1 MNRSIIRLTA
11 ALLVGLFT
19 CESLLA
25 QQDST
30 AAPPTT
36 RSAMAGVFNSEQ
48 VARGRAGH
56 RAQCASCHGAE
67 AYSGEAFEKAWKGQT
82 VFDLMEL
89 IRTTMPNDNPG
100 NLPLN
105 EYVDIVA
112 YILNLNGYPQG
123 EAELP
128 ADPEA
133 LKLVL
138 IDSIPP
144 RS

>member
-1 MNRSIIRLTA
+1 MSRQFLRSVAA
-11 ALLVGLFT
+11 ALAVV
-19 CESLLA
+19 LA
-25 QQDST
+25 IEVIPAQDST
-30 AAPPTT
+30 AASTT
-36 RSAMAGVFNSEQ
+36 RSVVSGVFNTEQ

-67 AYSGEAFEKAWKGQT
+67 AYSGESFEKAWKGQT

-112 YILNLNGYPQG
+112 YILNLNGYPPG

-128 ADPEA
+128 ADVEA
-133 LKLVL
+133 LKLVK
-138 IDSIPP
+138 IDTIMP

>member
-1 MNRSIIRLTA
+1 MYRKSVRSIA
-11 ALLVGLFT
+11 AV
-19 CESLLA
+19 LA
-25 QQDST
+25 AVVALEGIAQDST
-30 AAPPTT
+30 AAPTT
-36 RSAMAGVFNSEQ
+36 RSVASGVFNTEQ

-67 AYSGEAFEKAWKGQT
+67 AYSGASFEKAWKGQT
-82 VFDLMEL
+82 VFDFMEL
-89 IRTTMPNDNPG
+89 VRTTMPNDNPG

-112 YILNLNGYPQG
+112 YILNLNGYPPG

-128 ADPEA
+128 ADVEA
-133 LKLVL
+133 LKRIT
-138 IDSIPP
+138 IDTIMP

>member
-1 MNRSIIRLTA
+1 MTRTTHRVIA
-11 ALLVGLFT
+11 ALLACLMAGETLV
-19 CESLLA
+19 A
-25 QQDST
+25 QQDTT
-30 AAPPTT
+30 AAPTV
-36 RSAMAGVFNSEQ
+36 RSVMAGVFNTEQ

-67 AYSGEAFEKAWKGQT
+67 AYSGEAFEQAWKGQT

-112 YILNLNGYPQG
+112 YILNLNGYPPG

-128 ADPEA
+128 ADVEA
-133 LKLVL
+133 LKKVV
-138 IDSIPP
+138 IDTIPP

>member
-1 MNRSIIRLTA
+1 MSRFVRRTTA
-11 ALLVGLFT
+11 ALLGG
-19 CESLLA
+19 LLA
-25 QQDST
+25 LEVVPAQGDST
-30 AAPPTT
+30 VTPTT
-36 RSAMAGVFNSEQ
+36 RSVMSGVFNTEQ

-67 AYSGEAFEKAWKGQT
+67 SYSGEAFEQAWKGQS
-82 VFDLMEL
+82 VFDLLEL
-89 IRTTMPNDNPG
+89 IRTTMPNDNPN

-112 YILNLNGYPQG
+112 YILNLNGYPPG

-128 ADPEA
+128 TDLEA
-133 LKLVL
+133 LKLMK
-138 IDSIPP
+138 IDTIPP

>member
-1 MNRSIIRLTA
+1 MVRSRFRFTA
-11 ALLVGLFT
+11 AILGLA
-19 CESLLA
+19 LA
-25 QQDST
+25 LRVIPAQGDST
-30 AAPPTT
+30 AVPTT
-36 RSAMAGVFNSEQ
+36 RSVISGVFNSEQ
-48 VARGRAGH
+48 VSRGRAGH

-67 AYSGEAFEKAWKGQT
+67 SYSGEAFEKAWKGQS

-100 NLPLN
+100 NLLLT

-112 YILNLNGYPQG
+112 YILNLNGYPPG

-128 ADPEA
+128 ADVEA
-133 LKLVL
+133 LKLIR
-138 IDSIPP
+138 IDTIPP

>member
-1 MNRSIIRLTA
+1 
-11 ALLVGLFT
+11 
-19 CESLLA
+19 
-25 QQDST
+25 
-30 AAPPTT
+30 
-36 RSAMAGVFNSEQ
+36 MAGVFNSEQ

-128 ADPEA
+128 ADEAA

>member
-1 MNRSIIRLTA
+1 MHRVTA
-11 ALLVGLFT
+11 ALLTGLLAVET
-19 CESLLA
+19 LVA
-25 QQDST
+25 QQDTTVT
-30 AAPPTT
+30 APTV
-36 RSAMAGVFNSEQ
+36 RSVMAGVFNTEQ

-56 RAQCASCHGAE
+56 RSQCASCHGAE

-112 YILNLNGYPQG
+112 YILNLNGYPPG
-123 EAELP
+123 ESELP
-128 ADPEA
+128 ADVEA
-133 LKLVL
+133 LKRVV
-138 IDSIPP
+138 IDTIPP